1 MSWEHDLLHVELVMV
16 TDGNMAWCA
25 MTMACPCMT
34 CHVWTRDVLPWPW
47 HHVHV
52 WHVMEFAWKT
62 CHACVIIHVQGDM
75 GGFWAGRSG
84 GGFSIKKVVAS
95 ILTNFFMRTIF
106 GITYPHRKNGHA
118 AETHQL
124 FFFLIYS
131 KYKYKYIYIYIPQS
145 NFGVNGWT
153 KLNF

>member
-1 MSWEHDLLHVELVMV
+1 MSEHGMSCHDRGIMSMYDMTWNLHEKH
-16 TDGNMAWCA
+16 A
-25 MTMACPCMT
+25 MPVSSYMS
-34 CHVWTRDVLPWPW
+34 
-47 HHVHV
+47 
-52 WHVMEFAWKT
+52 K
-62 CHACVIIHVQGDM
+62 GDM

-131 KYKYKYIYIYIPQS
+131 KYKYKYIYIYTTIKFRGKWMDKVKFLKEHLQ
-145 NFGVNGWT
+145 FYFFCRICCCHQ
-153 KLNF
+153 L